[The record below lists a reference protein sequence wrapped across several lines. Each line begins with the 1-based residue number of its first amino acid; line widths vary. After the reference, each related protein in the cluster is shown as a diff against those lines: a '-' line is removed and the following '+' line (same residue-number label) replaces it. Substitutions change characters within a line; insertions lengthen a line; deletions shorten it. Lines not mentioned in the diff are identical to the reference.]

1 MTPKEK
7 LPINVAEDIAR
18 YRSYHWKLALVSDIV
33 YRRHGLRLPQ
43 RCLKALESGAPCP
56 KRCDAC
62 ESAAPPVPP
71 IVVKE
76 PQRPLPAK
84 SLSDHLYD
92 EWLDIQQRR
101 PSAKNRYNK
110 F

>member
-7 LPINVAEDIAR
+7 LPLNVADDIAR

-43 RCLKALESGAPCP
+43 RCIKALDSGAPCP
-56 KRCDAC
+56 KRCTAC
-62 ESAAPPVPP
+62 EAAAPPIPP
-71 IVVKE
+71 LEVKT
-76 PQRPLPAK
+76 PQKPLPTRNM
-84 SLSDHLYD
+84 SDHLYD

-101 PSAKNRYNK
+101 PSAKYHYEE